1 MPVSATK
8 PSTNGQKIH
17 RFGSRRLELVAEA
30 RATKAFV
37 QGWVEALGRRQ
48 IRHKHGKV
56 EIFCVER
63 ETTKTIYYERRVF
76 LAEFLQL
83 MPTGNGRP
91 STEESQQD
99 GSPDV

>member
-1 MPVSATK
+1 MPVIATK
-8 PSTNGQKIH
+8 PATNGQKIH
-17 RFGSRRLELVAEA
+17 RFGPRKLALVAKA

-63 ETTKTIYYERRVF
+63 ETPKTIYYERRVF
-76 LAEFLQL
+76 LAECLQL
-83 MPTGNGRP
+83 MPSTNGRP
-91 STEESQQD
+91 TTEESQLD